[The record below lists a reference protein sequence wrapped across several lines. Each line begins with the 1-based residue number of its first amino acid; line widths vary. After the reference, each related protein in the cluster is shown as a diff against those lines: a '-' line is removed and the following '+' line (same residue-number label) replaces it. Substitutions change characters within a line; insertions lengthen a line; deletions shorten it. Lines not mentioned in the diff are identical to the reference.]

1 MCLVGQNFL
10 ERSSREFA
18 DDAHPNQ
25 TQHFFEREWH
35 PDHVPAVYAENGLVV
50 AFIGVMDYGHL
61 IRS

>member
-1 MCLVGQNFL
+1 MVT
-10 ERSSREFA
+10 E
-18 DDAHPNQ
+18 P
-25 TQHFFEREWH
+25 TQHLFEREWH